1 MNAFIKFNRGIL
13 KMPSPWKAW
22 LMLLVAANM
31 VVPLFYIKRPEA
43 QIIVITLLA
52 SMTLMTLVTGMTG
65 FTRLLGLGHFF
76 WFPLIAYLW
85 FRLDAVPAD
94 GFYGVWIRG
103 LIAINSISLVIDV
116 IDVLRYIRGDRAETV
131 GGLNR

>member
-1 MNAFIKFNRGIL
+1 MVQPAGAKQPQSAKSAERLGAIMNAFIKFNRGIL

-52 SMTLMTLVTGMTG
+52 SMAC
-65 FTRLLGLGHFF
+65 RIH
-76 WFPLIAYLW
+76 
-85 FRLDAVPAD
+85 
-94 GFYGVWIRG
+94 
-103 LIAINSISLVIDV
+103 
-116 IDVLRYIRGDRAETV
+116 RA
-131 GGLNR
+131 RQ